1 MNEQSANIAGLDG
14 AASII
19 DAQIDAMSQRVSE
32 DRDRRCAQ
40 LRSDAEIQA
49 RDILRAARSEAR
61 ANVGE
66 AVTRERKQAEQA
78 LRQAQASALLDERQR
93 AQQQTR
99 DLLQVMWAAIAN
111 VLESRW
117 TDAAHRKSWVRAAIR
132 QAKTLLSS
140 RSWRIE
146 HGAGWSQV
154 ELVELVSLV
163 AGEDKSDPEREV
175 VLVCDTGIR
184 VGLRINTEGVCLD
197 ATAAGLLASR
207 AQVESEFLAQYLAL
221 ASTPQ
226 HPAHQSP
233 A

>member
-1 MNEQSANIAGLDG
+1 MNEPSASIAGRDG
-14 AASII
+14 PASVV
-19 DAQIDAMSQRVSE
+19 DAQVDAMLQRVSQ

-49 RDILRAARSEAR
+49 RDILRAARTEAR
-61 ANVGE
+61 ANVSE
-66 AVTRERKQAEQA
+66 AVARERKHAEQA
-78 LRQAQASALLDERQR
+78 LRQAEASALLDERQR

-99 DLLQVMWAAIAN
+99 DLLQMMWTAITS

-117 TDAAHRKSWVRAAIR
+117 TDAAHRKSWVQAAIR
-132 QAKTLLSS
+132 QAQTLLSG

-163 AGEDKSDPEREV
+163 AAKDKSDPVREV

-184 VGLRINTEGVCLD
+184 TGLRINTEGACLD

-207 AQVESEFLAQYLAL
+207 AQVESDFLAQYLAL
-221 ASTPQ
+221 ASAPQ
-226 HPAHQSP
+226 HPAHQS
-233 A
+233 AA